1 MTQIVRIN
9 PMRVPGGWRQGYV
22 LDYHT
27 LWSQFIGHDEFGH
40 AMFDT
45 KRSEMGELLYRLKY
59 RSDKSVMDTIVE
71 TAVSF
76 IASWSPGLSVTV
88 PVPPSR
94 QRAFQPVWEMAE
106 RLSARLN
113 LPLRS
118 DCIVK
123 IKDTPELKNVYNY
136 EKRMEL
142 LEGAYTIPAASP
154 KGESVLLFDDLYR
167 SGATLN
173 AITSA
178 SYSKGEAAN
187 VYVLALTRTRSS
199 S

>member
-1 MTQIVRIN
+1 
-9 PMRVPGGWRQGYV
+9 
-22 LDYHT
+22 
-27 LWSQFIGHDEFGH
+27 
-40 AMFDT
+40 MFDT

-71 TAVSF
+71 TVLSF
-76 IASWSPGLSVTV
+76 IASWNPGLSVIV

-106 RLSARLN
+106 RLSIRLN
-113 LPLRS
+113 LPLRG

-142 LEGAYTIPAASP
+142 LEDAYTVPAASLI
-154 KGESVLLFDDLYR
+154 GESVLLFDDLYR

-173 AITSA
+173 AIA
-178 SYSKGEAAN
+178 GALYSNGEAAN
-187 VYVLALTRTRSS
+187 VYVLALTRTRSAS
-199 S
+199 

>member
-1 MTQIVRIN
+1 MAQSIRIN

-27 LWSQFIGHDEFGH
+27 LWSHFIGHDEFGH

-71 TAVSF
+71 TVLSF
-76 IASWSPGLSVTV
+76 IASWNPGLSVIV

-106 RLSARLN
+106 RLSIRLN
-113 LPLRS
+113 LPLRG

-142 LEGAYTIPAASP
+142 LEDAYTVPAASLI
-154 KGESVLLFDDLYR
+154 GESVLLFDDLYR

-173 AITSA
+173 AIA
-178 SYSKGEAAN
+178 GALYSNGEAAN
-187 VYVLALTRTRSS
+187 VYVLALTRTRSAS
-199 S
+199 